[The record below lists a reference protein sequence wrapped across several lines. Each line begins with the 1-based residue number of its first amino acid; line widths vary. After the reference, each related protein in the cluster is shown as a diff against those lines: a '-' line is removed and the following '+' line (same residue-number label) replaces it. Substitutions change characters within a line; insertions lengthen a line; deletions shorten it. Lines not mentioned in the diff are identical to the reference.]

1 MQGQDLPIHVVPFV
15 FEQLGA
21 HDTFFSSS
29 SFTRTHT
36 HSLFVVSLFK
46 QKRYVYVFYTR
57 ERDTKVLECVIS
69 FSAQLR
75 ATKKVGKSHLFIIIK
90 KVCVCDSSFQ
100 CCSARVLLLF
110 FQFFH
115 VFDKVSVFFVRWFW
129 ALFFEQVVFALA
141 LFVVTSVSDVFPVV
155 KRHFRLFD

>member
-1 MQGQDLPIHVVPFV
+1 MSSPLFLNNSGLMI
-15 FEQLGA
+15 L
-21 HDTFFSSS
+21 FSRRRRRLHAQHTLSLCL
-29 SFTRTHT
+29 SFQAKEVCIRV
-36 HSLFVVSLFK
+36 L
-46 QKRYVYVFYTR
+46 RER

-75 ATKKVGKSHLFIIIK
+75 ATKKVGKSHSLSCVLFIIIK

-129 ALFFEQVVFALA
+129 ALFFEQVVFALGV
-141 LFVVTSVSDVFPVV
+141 LVVTSVSDVFPVV

>member
-1 MQGQDLPIHVVPFV
+1 MQGQDFPIHVVPFV

-21 HDTFFSSS
+21 HDTFFSSSS

-75 ATKKVGKSHLFIIIK
+75 ATKKVGKSHSLSYSLLLK
-90 KVCVCDSSFQ
+90 KCVCVIVLSSAALLVFY
-100 CCSARVLLLF
+100 CCSSRSFMSSTKSAYSS
-110 FQFFH
+110 
-115 VFDKVSVFFVRWFW
+115 SVG
-129 ALFFEQVVFALA
+129 
-141 LFVVTSVSDVFPVV
+141 S
-155 KRHFRLFD
+155 RHSFSSK

>member
-1 MQGQDLPIHVVPFV
+1 MQGQDFPIHVVPFV

-21 HDTFFSSS
+21 HDTFFSSSS

-57 ERDTKVLECVIS
+57 ERDTKVLERVIS

-75 ATKKVGKSHLFIIIK
+75 ATKKV
-90 KVCVCDSSFQ
+90 VARRSFSPQ
-100 CCSARVLLLF
+100 KI
-110 FQFFH
+110 FH
-115 VFDKVSVFFVRWFW
+115 QTK
-129 ALFFEQVVFALA
+129 ETHVV
-141 LFVVTSVSDVFPVV
+141 
-155 KRHFRLFD
+155 

>member
-1 MQGQDLPIHVVPFV
+1 MQGQDFPIHVVPFV

-29 SFTRTHT
+29 SSFTRTHT

-46 QKRYVYVFYTR
+46 QKMYVYVFYTR

-75 ATKKVGKSHLFIIIK
+75 ATKKVGKSHSLSYSLLLK
-90 KVCVCDSSFQ
+90 KCVCVIVLSSAALLVFYCCSSSSFMSSTK
-100 CCSARVLLLF
+100 SAYSS
-110 FQFFH
+110 
-115 VFDKVSVFFVRWFW
+115 SVGSGHSF
-129 ALFFEQVVFALA
+129 
-141 LFVVTSVSDVFPVV
+141 SS
-155 KRHFRLFD
+155 K

>member
-1 MQGQDLPIHVVPFV
+1 MQGQDFPIHVVPFV

-29 SFTRTHT
+29 SSFTRTHT
-36 HSLFVVSLFK
+36 HTLSLFVSLFK

-75 ATKKVGKSHLFIIIK
+75 ATKKVGKSHSLSYSLLLK
-90 KVCVCDSSFQ
+90 KCVCVIVLSSAALLVLYCCSSSSFMSSTK
-100 CCSARVLLLF
+100 SAYSS
-110 FQFFH
+110 
-115 VFDKVSVFFVRWFW
+115 SVGSGHSF
-129 ALFFEQVVFALA
+129 
-141 LFVVTSVSDVFPVV
+141 SS
-155 KRHFRLFD
+155 K